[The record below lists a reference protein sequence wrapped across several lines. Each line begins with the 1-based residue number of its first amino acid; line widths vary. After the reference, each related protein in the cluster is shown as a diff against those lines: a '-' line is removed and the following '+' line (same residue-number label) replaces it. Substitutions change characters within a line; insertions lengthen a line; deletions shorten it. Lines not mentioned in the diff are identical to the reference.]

1 MLGVTN
7 SPDMV
12 MVRTECIKYCCHN
25 LDKVSC
31 QGRAPKFDIPKPTLA
46 FGKRSKMA
54 NLLSV
59 SERKIYRRMSKYGLS
74 KLALNKII
82 DQELHSVVKRAK
94 REFPMCG
101 EKMIKQVIEQ
111 HGIKIQRW
119 RLRDSIHRMDSIGV
133 HERKR

>member
-7 SPDMV
+7 RPDMV
-12 MVRTECIKYCCHN
+12 MLRTECIKYCCHN

-59 SERKIYRRMSKYGLS
+59 SERKIYRRMSK
-74 KLALNKII
+74 
-82 DQELHSVVKRAK
+82 SV
-94 REFPMCG
+94 
-101 EKMIKQVIEQ
+101 
-111 HGIKIQRW
+111 
-119 RLRDSIHRMDSIGV
+119 
-133 HERKR
+133 